1 MLSIKR
7 ISKAYA
13 GRTLF
18 ANASLQINRRD
29 RIGVVGRNGA
39 GKSTLFSI
47 ILKDTLPDSGEIA
60 LERGAK
66 VGFLPQ
72 ENAPTGDETVI
83 ELACSFSPAFIQA
96 ARRLGTFG
104 QAHGGD
110 PTDTDSEVFES
121 AGGGGLIAKARQ
133 ILGGLGFRDAD
144 FDRLARE
151 LSGGWIMRA
160 HLARLLVHE
169 PDLLLLDEPT
179 NHLDLHSLIWLQN
192 YLQNYS
198 GAILL
203 ISHDREF
210 LNQLVR
216 HIVELEGGRVT
227 RYTGNYEKFVVQRE
241 AGEAQRLAAYENQQ
255 KEIDRLMRFVD
266 RFRSKNTKAT
276 QAQSKLKQIERMEKI
291 EAPFV
296 SRKKMNFTFPQPGR
310 SGQRVIALRGLAKSY
325 GELRVYT
332 SLDLEVERQQRI
344 VLVGP
349 NGAGKSTLLK
359 MLAGVIGHDAG
370 ERELGHNVQPG
381 YFAQHRAETLQLNH
395 TVLEEML
402 DTPVNVTE
410 ESARTLLGGFLFS
423 DDDVFKKVGVL
434 SGGEKSRLALAK
446 LLLNPPNFLLLDE
459 PTTHLDMGSIDTVIE
474 ALSQFKGTIVFISH
488 DVHFIRKIAS
498 HVIHVEQGKLQHYP
512 GPYDYYLDKTGQQSS
527 HATQTSLANG
537 APARGGTAA
546 SREDAKSRKRR
557 EAEQRQALSK
567 KRKVKQDLIDKLE
580 AKIAAMEKRQGEIA
594 SQLELPETYTAG
606 GQAQQLNRELMEINN
621 DHERYSDEW
630 GVAVDELNAI
640 G

>member
-1 MLSIKR
+1 MLSIKS

-29 RIGVVGRNGA
+29 CIGVVGRNGA
-39 GKSTLFSI
+39 GKSTLLSI
-47 ILKDTLPDSGEIA
+47 ILDDTSPDSGEIA
-60 LERGAK
+60 LERGTK

-72 ENAPTGDETVI
+72 ENAPTRDVTVI
-83 ELACSFSPAFIQA
+83 ELACSFSPAFIEA
-96 ARRLGTFG
+96 ARRLGAIG
-104 QAHGGD
+104 QAHAGE
-110 PTDTDSEVFES
+110 PTDADYEVFES
-121 AGGGGLIAKARQ
+121 TGGGALIAKARQ
-133 ILGGLGFRDAD
+133 ILGGLGFKDTD
-144 FDRLARE
+144 FDRFAKE

-160 HLARLLVHE
+160 HLARLLVQE
-169 PDLLLLDEPT
+169 PDLLMLDEPT

-198 GAILL
+198 GAIML

-210 LNQLVR
+210 LNELVQY
-216 HIVELEGGRVT
+216 IVELESGRIT
-227 RYTGNYEKFVVQRE
+227 RYTGNYEKYLVQRE
-241 AGEAQRLAAYENQQ
+241 AAETQRLAAYENQK

-266 RFRSKNTKAT
+266 RFRAKNTKAT

-291 EAPFV
+291 EAPFI
-296 SRKKMNFTFPQPGR
+296 SQRKMNFSFPQPGR
-310 SGQRVIALRGLAKSY
+310 SGQRVITLQGLAKSY
-325 GELRVYT
+325 GELQVYE
-332 SLDLEVERQQRI
+332 SLDLEIMRQQRI

-349 NGAGKSTLLK
+349 NGACKSTLLK
-359 MLAGVIGHDAG
+359 MLAGVISHDTG
-370 ERELGHNVQPG
+370 ERELGHNVEPG
-381 YFAQHRAETLQLNH
+381 YFAQHRSETLQLNR

-402 DTPVNVTE
+402 DTSANVTE

-474 ALSQFKGTIVFISH
+474 ALSQFKGTLVFISH

-498 HVIHVEQGKLQHYP
+498 HVIHVEQGKLRHYP
-512 GPYDYYLDKTGQQSS
+512 GPYDYYLDKTGQLSS
-527 HATQTSLANG
+527 RATQTSLSNG
-537 APARGGTAA
+537 SPARGGTTT
-546 SREDAKSRKRR
+546 RPEDAKSRKRR
-557 EAEQRQALSK
+557 EAELRQALSK
-567 KRKVKQDLIDKLE
+567 KRKVKQDVIDKLE
-580 AKIAAMEKRQGEIA
+580 AKISAIEKRQVEIT
-594 SQLELPETYTAG
+594 SQLELPETYTDG
-606 GQAQQLNRELMEINN
+606 GQAQQLNRELMEIN
-621 DHERYSDEW
+621 DKHDCYSDEW
-630 GVAVDELNAI
+630 GKAVDDLNAI

>member
-1 MLSIKR
+1 MLSIKS

-29 RIGVVGRNGA
+29 CIGVVGRNGA
-39 GKSTLFSI
+39 GKSTLLSI
-47 ILKDTLPDSGEIA
+47 ILDDTSPDSGEIA

-83 ELACSFSPAFIQA
+83 ELACSFSPAFIEA
-96 ARRLGTFG
+96 ARRLGALG
-104 QAHGGD
+104 QAHGGE
-110 PTDTDSEVFES
+110 PTDADYEVFES
-121 AGGGGLIAKARQ
+121 TGGGALIAKARQ
-133 ILGGLGFRDAD
+133 ILGGLGFKDTD
-144 FDRLARE
+144 FDRLAKE

-160 HLARLLVHE
+160 HLARLLVQE
-169 PDLLLLDEPT
+169 PDLLMLDEPT

-216 HIVELEGGRVT
+216 YIVEIESGRIT
-227 RYTGNYEKFVVQRE
+227 RYTGNYEKYLVQRE
-241 AGEAQRLAAYENQQ
+241 AAETQRLAAYEKQK

-266 RFRSKNTKAT
+266 RFRAKNTKAT

-291 EAPFV
+291 EAPFI
-296 SRKKMNFTFPQPGR
+296 SRKKINFSFPQPGR
-310 SGQRVIALRGLAKSY
+310 SGQRVITLQSLAKSY
-325 GELRVYT
+325 GELQVYE
-332 SLDLEVERQQRI
+332 SLDLEIMRQQRI

-359 MLAGVIGHDAG
+359 MLAGVISHDTG
-370 ERELGHNVQPG
+370 ERELGHNVEPG
-381 YFAQHRAETLQLNH
+381 YFAQHRSETLQLNR

-402 DTPVNVTE
+402 DTRANVTE

-423 DDDVFKKVGVL
+423 DDDVFKTVGVL

-474 ALSQFKGTIVFISH
+474 ALSQFKWTLVFISH

-498 HVIHVEQGKLQHYP
+498 HVIHVEQGKLRHYP
-512 GPYDYYLDKTGQQSS
+512 GPYDYYLDKTGQLSS
-527 HATQTSLANG
+527 RATQTSLSNG
-537 APARGGTAA
+537 SPARGGTTT
-546 SREDAKSRKRR
+546 RPEDAKSRKRR

-567 KRKVKQDLIDKLE
+567 KRKVKQDVIDKLE
-580 AKIAAMEKRQGEIA
+580 AKISAIEKRQVEIT
-594 SQLELPETYTAG
+594 SQLELPETYTDG
-606 GQAQQLNRELMEINN
+606 GQAQQLNRELMEIN
-621 DHERYSDEW
+621 DKHDCYSDEW
-630 GVAVDELNAI
+630 GKAVDDLNAI

>member
-1 MLSIKR
+1 MLSIKS
-7 ISKAYA
+7 ISKAFA

-18 ANASLQINRRD
+18 SDACLQINRRD
-29 RIGVVGRNGA
+29 RIGIVGRNGA

-47 ILKDTLPDSGEIA
+47 ILSETTPDSGVVA

-72 ENAPTGDETVI
+72 ESAPAGEESVI
-83 ELACSFSPAFIQA
+83 ELVCAVSEKFAKA
-96 ARRLGTFG
+96 AINLGALG
-104 QAHGGD
+104 QSNGGEPSD
-110 PTDTDSEVFES
+110 EDYEVFES
-121 AGGGGLIAKARQ
+121 AGGARLIAKARQ
-133 ILGGLGFRDAD
+133 ILSGLSFKDSD
-144 FDRLARE
+144 FDRPARE

-160 HLARLLVHE
+160 HLARLLVME
-169 PDLLLLDEPT
+169 PDLLMLDEPT
-179 NHLDLHSLIWLQN
+179 NHLDLNSLIWLQG

-210 LNQLVR
+210 LNQIVQY
-216 HIVELEGGRVT
+216 IVELEGGRVT
-227 RYTGNYEKFVVQRE
+227 RYTGNHEKYLVQRE
-241 AGEAQRLAAYENQQ
+241 ANEAQRLAAYENQQ
-255 KEIDRLMRFVD
+255 KEIERLMGFVE
-266 RFRSKNTKAT
+266 RFRAKNTKAT

-296 SRKKMNFTFPQPGR
+296 SRKKMSFSFPQPVR
-310 SGQRVIALRGLAKSY
+310 SGQRVIALRSLAKSY
-325 GELRVYT
+325 GELQVYT
-332 SLDLEVERQQRI
+332 SLNLEVERQQRI

-359 MLAGVIGHDAG
+359 ILAGVLGHDAG
-370 ERELGHNVQPG
+370 ERDLGHNVQPG
-381 YFAQHRAETLQLNH
+381 YFAQHRAETLDLKR

-402 DTPVNVTE
+402 DTRARVTE

-423 DDDVFKKVGVL
+423 EDDVFKKVGVL

-474 ALSQFKGTIVFISH
+474 AMSQFKGTLVFISH

-498 HVIHVEQGKLQHYP
+498 RVIHVEQGQLRHYP

-527 HATQTSLANG
+527 RATQTSLTNG
-537 APARGGTAA
+537 VPVKGG
-546 SREDAKSRKRR
+546 SSPGREDAKARKRR
-557 EAEQRQALSK
+557 EAKQRQVLSK
-567 KRKVKQDLIDKLE
+567 KRRAKQDAIDMLE
-580 AKIAAMEKRQGEIA
+580 TKIATLEERQGEIT
-594 SQLELPETYTAG
+594 SLLEQPETYANG
-606 GQAQQLNRELMEINN
+606 GQAQQLNRELMQIND
-621 DHERYSDEW
+621 DHERFSDEW
-630 GVAVDELNAI
+630 SVAVDEFNAI
-640 G
+640 V

>member
-1 MLSIKR
+1 M
-7 ISKAYA
+7 
-13 GRTLF
+13 
-18 ANASLQINRRD
+18 
-29 RIGVVGRNGA
+29 VGRNGV
-39 GKSTLFSI
+39 GKSTLLSI
-47 ILKDTLPDSGEIA
+47 ILEDTSLDSGEIT

-72 ENAPTGDETVI
+72 ENAPIGDETVI
-83 ELACSFSPAFIQA
+83 ELVCSFSPAFIEA
-96 ARRLGTFG
+96 ARRLGALG

-110 PTDTDSEVFES
+110 PTDADYEAFES
-121 AGGGGLIAKARQ
+121 TGGGGLIAKARQ
-133 ILGGLGFRDAD
+133 ILSGLAFKDSD
-144 FDRLARE
+144 FDRSAKE
-151 LSGGWIMRA
+151 LSGGWVMRA
-160 HLARLLVHE
+160 HLARLLVQE
-169 PDLLLLDEPT
+169 PDLLMLDEPT
-179 NHLDLHSLIWLQN
+179 NHLDLHSLIWLQG
-192 YLQNYS
+192 YLQNYP

-210 LNQLVR
+210 LNQIVH

-227 RYTGNYEKFVVQRE
+227 RYTGNHEKYLVQRE
-241 AGEAQRLAAYENQQ
+241 AAEAQRLAAYENQQ

-296 SRKKMNFTFPQPGR
+296 SRKKMNFSFPQPVR
-310 SGQRVIALRGLAKSY
+310 SGQRVIALRGLDKSY
-325 GELRVYT
+325 GDLQVYK

-359 MLAGVIGHDAG
+359 ILAGVLGHDAG
-370 ERELGHNVQPG
+370 ERDLGHNVQPG
-381 YFAQHRAETLQLNH
+381 YFAQHRAETLDLNR

-402 DTPVNVTE
+402 DTPASVTE

-423 DDDVFKKVGVL
+423 NDDVFKKVGVL

-474 ALSQFKGTIVFISH
+474 ALSQFKGTLVFISH

-498 HVIHVEQGKLQHYP
+498 HVIHVEQGQLRHYP

-527 HATQTSLANG
+527 RATQTSLANG
-537 APARGGTAA
+537 APVKGSSPTG
-546 SREDAKSRKRR
+546 REDAKARKRR
-557 EAEQRQALSK
+557 EAEQRQVLSK
-567 KRKVKQDLIDKLE
+567 KRKAKQDIIDKLE
-580 AKIAAMEKRQGEIA
+580 AKIAALAERQGEIA
-594 SQLELPETYTAG
+594 SLLELPETYAAG
-606 GQAQQLNRELMEINN
+606 GQAQQLNRELMQVND
-621 DHERYSDEW
+621 DHERFSDEW
-630 GVAVDELNAI
+630 SVAVDEFNAI
-640 G
+640 V

>member
-1 MLSIKR
+1 MLSIKS

-18 ANASLQINRRD
+18 TNTSLQINRRD
-29 RIGVVGRNGA
+29 RIGVVGRNGS
-39 GKSTLFSI
+39 GKSTLLSI
-47 ILKDTLPDSGEIA
+47 ILNEISPDNGEVA

-72 ENAPTGDETVI
+72 ESAPTGDETVL
-83 ELACSFSPAFIQA
+83 ELACSFSPEFIEA
-96 ARRLGTFG
+96 ARRLGALG
-104 QAHGGD
+104 QAHDAD
-110 PTDTDSEVFES
+110 PTDTDYETFES

-133 ILGGLGFRDAD
+133 ILGGLAFKDAD

-160 HLARLLVHE
+160 HLARLLVQE
-169 PDLLLLDEPT
+169 PDLLMLDEPT
-179 NHLDLHSLIWLQN
+179 NHLDLHSLIWLQG

-210 LNQLVR
+210 LNQIVQ

-227 RYTGNYEKFVVQRE
+227 RYTGNHEKYLVQRE
-241 AGEAQRLAAYENQQ
+241 ANEAQRLAAYENQQ
-255 KEIDRLMRFVD
+255 KEIARLMGFVE
-266 RFRSKNTKAT
+266 RFRAKNTKAT

-291 EAPFV
+291 EAPFT
-296 SRKKMNFTFPQPGR
+296 SRKKMNFSFPQPVR
-310 SGQRVIALRGLAKSY
+310 SGQRVITLQSLAKSY
-325 GELRVYT
+325 GELQVYT
-332 SLDLEVERQQRI
+332 SLNLEVERQQRI

-359 MLAGVIGHDAG
+359 ILAGVLGHDAG
-370 ERELGHNVQPG
+370 ERDLGHNVQPG
-381 YFAQHRAETLQLNH
+381 YFAQHRAETLDLKR

-402 DTPVNVTE
+402 DTKARVTE

-423 DDDVFKKVGVL
+423 EDDVFKKVGVL

-474 ALSQFKGTIVFISH
+474 AMSQFKGTLVFISH

-498 HVIHVEQGKLQHYP
+498 RVIHVEQGQLRHYP

-527 HATQTSLANG
+527 RATQTSLTNG
-537 APARGGTAA
+537 VPVKGG
-546 SREDAKSRKRR
+546 SSPGREDAKARKRR
-557 EAEQRQALSK
+557 EAKQRQVLSK
-567 KRKVKQDLIDKLE
+567 KRRAKQDAIDMLE
-580 AKIAAMEKRQGEIA
+580 TKIATLEERQGEIT
-594 SQLELPETYTAG
+594 SLLEQPETYANG
-606 GQAQQLNRELMEINN
+606 GQAQQLNRELMQIND
-621 DHERYSDEW
+621 DHERFSDEW
-630 GVAVDELNAI
+630 SVTVDEFNAI
-640 G
+640 V

>member
-1 MLSIKR
+1 MLSIKS

-18 ANASLQINRRD
+18 TNTSLQINRRD
-29 RIGVVGRNGA
+29 RIGVVGRNGS
-39 GKSTLFSI
+39 GKSTLLSI
-47 ILKDTLPDSGEIA
+47 ILNEISPDNGEVA

-72 ENAPTGDETVI
+72 ESAPTGDETVL
-83 ELACSFSPAFIQA
+83 ELACSFSPEFIEA
-96 ARRLGTFG
+96 ARRLGALG
-104 QAHGGD
+104 QAHDAD
-110 PTDTDSEVFES
+110 PTDTDYETFES

-133 ILGGLGFRDAD
+133 ILGGLAFKDAD

-160 HLARLLVHE
+160 HLARLLVQE
-169 PDLLLLDEPT
+169 PDLLMLDEPT
-179 NHLDLHSLIWLQN
+179 NHLDLHSLIWLQG

-210 LNQLVR
+210 LNQIVQ

-227 RYTGNYEKFVVQRE
+227 RYTGNHEKYLVQRE
-241 AGEAQRLAAYENQQ
+241 ANEAQRLAAYENQQ
-255 KEIDRLMRFVD
+255 KEIARLMGFVE
-266 RFRSKNTKAT
+266 RFRAKNTKAT

-291 EAPFV
+291 EAPFT
-296 SRKKMNFTFPQPGR
+296 SRKKMNFSFPQPVR
-310 SGQRVIALRGLAKSY
+310 SGQRVITLQSLAKSY
-325 GELRVYT
+325 GELQVYT
-332 SLDLEVERQQRI
+332 SLNLEVERQQRI

-359 MLAGVIGHDAG
+359 ILAGVLGHDAG
-370 ERELGHNVQPG
+370 ERDLGHNVQPG
-381 YFAQHRAETLQLNH
+381 YFAQHRAETLDLKR

-402 DTPVNVTE
+402 DTRTRVTE

-423 DDDVFKKVGVL
+423 EDDVFKKVGVL

-474 ALSQFKGTIVFISH
+474 AMSQFKGTLVFISH

-498 HVIHVEQGKLQHYP
+498 RVIHVEQGQLRHYP

-527 HATQTSLANG
+527 RATQTSLTNG
-537 APARGGTAA
+537 VPVKGG
-546 SREDAKSRKRR
+546 SSPGREDAKARKRR
-557 EAEQRQALSK
+557 EAKQRQVLSK
-567 KRKVKQDLIDKLE
+567 KRRAKQDAIDMLE
-580 AKIAAMEKRQGEIA
+580 TKIATLEERQGEIT
-594 SQLELPETYTAG
+594 SLLEQPETYANG
-606 GQAQQLNRELMEINN
+606 GQAQQLNRELMQIND
-621 DHERYSDEW
+621 DHERFSDEW
-630 GVAVDELNAI
+630 SVAVDEFNAI
-640 G
+640 V

>member
-1 MLSIKR
+1 MLSIKS
-7 ISKAYA
+7 ISKAFA

-18 ANASLQINRRD
+18 SDACLQINRRD
-29 RIGVVGRNGA
+29 RIGIVGRNGA

-47 ILKDTLPDSGEIA
+47 ILSETTPDSGVVA

-72 ENAPTGDETVI
+72 ESAPAGEESVI
-83 ELACSFSPAFIQA
+83 ELVCAVSEKFAKA
-96 ARRLGTFG
+96 AINLGALG
-104 QAHGGD
+104 QSNGGEPSD
-110 PTDTDSEVFES
+110 EDYEVFES
-121 AGGGGLIAKARQ
+121 AGGARLIAKARQ
-133 ILGGLGFRDAD
+133 ILSGLSFKDSD
-144 FDRLARE
+144 FDRPARE

-160 HLARLLVHE
+160 HLARLLVME
-169 PDLLLLDEPT
+169 PDLLMLDEPT
-179 NHLDLHSLIWLQN
+179 NHLDLNSLIWLQG

-210 LNQLVR
+210 LNQIVQY
-216 HIVELEGGRVT
+216 IVELEGGRVT
-227 RYTGNYEKFVVQRE
+227 RYTGNHEKYLVQRE
-241 AGEAQRLAAYENQQ
+241 ANEAQRLAAYENQQ
-255 KEIDRLMRFVD
+255 KEIERLMGFVE
-266 RFRSKNTKAT
+266 RFRAKNTKAT

-296 SRKKMNFTFPQPGR
+296 SRKKMSFSFPQPVR

-325 GELRVYT
+325 GELQVYT
-332 SLDLEVERQQRI
+332 SLNLEVERQQRI

-359 MLAGVIGHDAG
+359 ILAGVLGHDAG
-370 ERELGHNVQPG
+370 ERDLGHNVQPG
-381 YFAQHRAETLQLNH
+381 YFAQHRAETLDLKR

-402 DTPVNVTE
+402 DTRARVTE

-423 DDDVFKKVGVL
+423 EDDVFKKVGVL

-474 ALSQFKGTIVFISH
+474 AMSQFKGTLVFISH

-498 HVIHVEQGKLQHYP
+498 CVIHVEKGQLRHYP

-527 HATQTSLANG
+527 RATQTSLTNG
-537 APARGGTAA
+537 VPVKGG
-546 SREDAKSRKRR
+546 SSPGREDAKARKRR
-557 EAEQRQALSK
+557 EAKQRQVLSK
-567 KRKVKQDLIDKLE
+567 KRRAKQGAIDKLE
-580 AKIAAMEKRQGEIA
+580 TKIATLEERQGEIT
-594 SQLELPETYTAG
+594 SLLEQPETYANG
-606 GQAQQLNRELMEINN
+606 GQAQQLNRELMQIND
-621 DHERYSDEW
+621 DHERFSDEW
-630 GVAVDELNAI
+630 SVAVDEFNAI
-640 G
+640 V

>member
-1 MLSIKR
+1 MLSIKS

-29 RIGVVGRNGA
+29 CIGVVGRNGA
-39 GKSTLFSI
+39 GKSTLLSI
-47 ILKDTLPDSGEIA
+47 ILDDTSPDSGEIA

-72 ENAPTGDETVI
+72 ENAPTGDETVV
-83 ELACSFSPAFIQA
+83 ELACSFSPAFIEA
-96 ARRLGTFG
+96 ARRLGALG

-110 PTDTDSEVFES
+110 PTDADYEVFES
-121 AGGGGLIAKARQ
+121 TGGGGLIAKARQ
-133 ILGGLGFRDAD
+133 ILGGLGFKDTD
-144 FDRLARE
+144 FDRLAKE

-160 HLARLLVHE
+160 HLARLLVQE
-169 PDLLLLDEPT
+169 PDLLMLDEPT

-216 HIVELEGGRVT
+216 HIVELEGGRIT
-227 RYTGNYEKFVVQRE
+227 RYTGNYEKYLVQRE
-241 AGEAQRLAAYENQQ
+241 AGETQRLAAYENQK
-255 KEIDRLMRFVD
+255 KEIERLMRFVD

-296 SRKKMNFTFPQPGR
+296 SRRKMKFSFPQPGR
-310 SGQRVIALRGLAKSY
+310 SGQRVITLQGLAKSY
-325 GELRVYT
+325 GKLRVYE
-332 SLDLEVERQQRI
+332 SLDLEVKRQQRI

-359 MLAGVIGHDAG
+359 MLAGVIAHDAG
-370 ERELGHNVQPG
+370 ERELGHNVEPG
-381 YFAQHRAETLQLNH
+381 YFAQHRSETLQLKR

-402 DTPVNVTE
+402 DTRANVTE

-474 ALSQFKGTIVFISH
+474 ALSQFKGTLVFISH

-498 HVIHVEQGKLQHYP
+498 HVIHVEQGKLRHYP
-512 GPYDYYLDKTGQQSS
+512 GPYDYYLDKTGQLSS
-527 HATQTSLANG
+527 RATQTSLSNG
-537 APARGGTAA
+537 SPAWGGTTT
-546 SREDAKSRKRR
+546 SLEDAKSRKRR
-557 EAEQRQALSK
+557 EAELRQSLSK
-567 KRKVKQDLIDKLE
+567 KRKVKQDVIDKLE
-580 AKIAAMEKRQGEIA
+580 AKISAIEKRQGESA
-594 SQLELPETYTAG
+594 SQLELPETYADG
-606 GQAQQLNRELMEINN
+606 GQAQQLNRELMEINDN
-621 DHERYSDEW
+621 HERYSDEW
-630 GVAVDELNAI
+630 SKAVDDLNAI

>member
-1 MLSIKR
+1 MLSIKS
-7 ISKAYA
+7 ISKAFA

-18 ANASLQINRRD
+18 SDACLQINRRD
-29 RIGVVGRNGA
+29 RIGIVGRNGA

-47 ILKDTLPDSGEIA
+47 ILSETTPDSGVVA

-72 ENAPTGDETVI
+72 ESAPAGEESVI
-83 ELACSFSPAFIQA
+83 ELVCAVSEKFAKA
-96 ARRLGTFG
+96 AINLGALG
-104 QAHGGD
+104 QSNGGEPSD
-110 PTDTDSEVFES
+110 EDYEVFES
-121 AGGGGLIAKARQ
+121 AGGARLIAKARQ
-133 ILGGLGFRDAD
+133 ILSGLSFKDSD
-144 FDRLARE
+144 FDRPARE

-160 HLARLLVHE
+160 HLARLLVME
-169 PDLLLLDEPT
+169 PDLLMLDEPT
-179 NHLDLHSLIWLQN
+179 NHLDLNSLIWLQG

-210 LNQLVR
+210 LNQIVQY
-216 HIVELEGGRVT
+216 IVELEGGRVT
-227 RYTGNYEKFVVQRE
+227 RYTGNHEKYLVQRE
-241 AGEAQRLAAYENQQ
+241 ANEAQRLAAYENQQ
-255 KEIDRLMRFVD
+255 KEIERLMGFVE
-266 RFRSKNTKAT
+266 RFRAKNTKAT

-296 SRKKMNFTFPQPGR
+296 SRKKMSFSFPQPVR

-325 GELRVYT
+325 GELQVYT
-332 SLDLEVERQQRI
+332 SLNLEVERQQRI

-359 MLAGVIGHDAG
+359 ILAGVLGHDAG
-370 ERELGHNVQPG
+370 ERDLGHNVQPG
-381 YFAQHRAETLQLNH
+381 YFAQHRAETLDLKR

-402 DTPVNVTE
+402 DTRARVTE

-423 DDDVFKKVGVL
+423 EDDVFKKVGVL

-474 ALSQFKGTIVFISH
+474 AMSQFKGTLVFISH

-498 HVIHVEQGKLQHYP
+498 CVIHVEKGQLRHYP

-527 HATQTSLANG
+527 RATQTSLTNG
-537 APARGGTAA
+537 VPVKGG
-546 SREDAKSRKRR
+546 SSPGREDAKARKRR
-557 EAEQRQALSK
+557 EAKQRQVLSK
-567 KRKVKQDLIDKLE
+567 KRRAKQDAIDMLE
-580 AKIAAMEKRQGEIA
+580 TKIATLEERQGEIT
-594 SQLELPETYTAG
+594 SLLEQPETYANG
-606 GQAQQLNRELMEINN
+606 GQAQQLNRELMQIND
-621 DHERYSDEW
+621 DHERFSDEW
-630 GVAVDELNAI
+630 SVAVDEFNAI
-640 G
+640 V

>member
-1 MLSIKR
+1 MLSIKS

-29 RIGVVGRNGA
+29 CIGVVGRNGV
-39 GKSTLFSI
+39 GKSTLLSI
-47 ILKDTLPDSGEIA
+47 ILEDTSLDSGEIT

-72 ENAPTGDETVI
+72 ENAPIGDETVI
-83 ELACSFSPAFIQA
+83 ELVCSFSPAFIEA
-96 ARRLGTFG
+96 ARRLGALG

-110 PTDTDSEVFES
+110 PTDADYEAFES
-121 AGGGGLIAKARQ
+121 TGGGGLIAKARQ
-133 ILGGLGFRDAD
+133 ILSGLAFKDSD
-144 FDRLARE
+144 FDRSSKE
-151 LSGGWIMRA
+151 LSGGWVMRA
-160 HLARLLVHE
+160 HLARLLVQE
-169 PDLLLLDEPT
+169 PDLLMLDEPT
-179 NHLDLHSLIWLQN
+179 NHLDLHSLIWLQG
-192 YLQNYS
+192 YLQNYP

-210 LNQLVR
+210 LNQIVH

-227 RYTGNYEKFVVQRE
+227 RYTGNHEKYLVQRE
-241 AGEAQRLAAYENQQ
+241 AAEAQRLAAYENQQ

-296 SRKKMNFTFPQPGR
+296 SRKKMNFNFPQPVR
-310 SGQRVIALRGLAKSY
+310 SGQRVIALRGLGKSY
-325 GELRVYT
+325 GDLQVYK

-359 MLAGVIGHDAG
+359 ILAGVLGHDAG
-370 ERELGHNVQPG
+370 ERDLGHNVQPG
-381 YFAQHRAETLQLNH
+381 YFAQHRAETLDLNR

-402 DTPVNVTE
+402 DTPANMTE

-474 ALSQFKGTIVFISH
+474 ALSQFKGTLVFISH

-498 HVIHVEQGKLQHYP
+498 HVIHVEQGQLRHYP

-537 APARGGTAA
+537 VPLKGGSPAG
-546 SREDAKSRKRR
+546 REDAKARKRR

-567 KRKVKQDLIDKLE
+567 KRKAKQDTIDKLE
-580 AKIAAMEKRQGEIA
+580 AKIAALEERQGEIT
-594 SQLELPETYTAG
+594 SLLELPETYAAG
-606 GQAQQLNRELMEINN
+606 GQAQQLNRELMQIND
-621 DHERYSDEW
+621 DHERFSDEW
-630 GVAVDELNAI
+630 SAAVDEFNAI
-640 G
+640 V

>member
-1 MLSIKR
+1 MLSIKS

-47 ILKDTLPDSGEIA
+47 ILKDTSPDSGEIA

-96 ARRLGTFG
+96 ARRLGAFG

-110 PTDTDSEVFES
+110 PTDTDYEVFES

-310 SGQRVIALRGLAKSY
+310 SGQRVIALRGLGKSY

-402 DTPVNVTE
+402 DTPANVTE

>member
-1 MLSIKR
+1 MLSIKS

-18 ANASLQINRRD
+18 TNTSLQINRRD
-29 RIGVVGRNGA
+29 RIGVVGRNGS
-39 GKSTLFSI
+39 GKSTLLSI
-47 ILKDTLPDSGEIA
+47 ILNEISPDNGEVA

-72 ENAPTGDETVI
+72 ESAPTGDETVL
-83 ELACSFSPAFIQA
+83 ELACSFSPEFIEA
-96 ARRLGTFG
+96 ARRLGALG
-104 QAHGGD
+104 QAHDAD
-110 PTDTDSEVFES
+110 PTDTDYETFES

-133 ILGGLGFRDAD
+133 ILGGLAFKDAD

-160 HLARLLVHE
+160 HLARLLVQE
-169 PDLLLLDEPT
+169 PDLLMLDGPT
-179 NHLDLHSLIWLQN
+179 NHLDLHSLIWLQG

-210 LNQLVR
+210 LNQIVQ

-227 RYTGNYEKFVVQRE
+227 RYTGNHEKYLVQRE
-241 AGEAQRLAAYENQQ
+241 ANEAQRLAAYENQQ
-255 KEIDRLMRFVD
+255 KEIARLMGFVE
-266 RFRSKNTKAT
+266 RFRAKNTKAT

-291 EAPFV
+291 EAPFT
-296 SRKKMNFTFPQPGR
+296 SRKKMNFSFPQPVR
-310 SGQRVIALRGLAKSY
+310 SGQRVITLQSLAKSY
-325 GELRVYT
+325 GELQVYT
-332 SLDLEVERQQRI
+332 SLNLEVERQQRI

-359 MLAGVIGHDAG
+359 ILAGVLGHDAG
-370 ERELGHNVQPG
+370 ERDLGHNVQPG
-381 YFAQHRAETLQLNH
+381 YFAQHRAETLDLKR

-402 DTPVNVTE
+402 DTRARVTE

-423 DDDVFKKVGVL
+423 EDDVFKKVGVL

-474 ALSQFKGTIVFISH
+474 AMSQFKGTLVFISH

-498 HVIHVEQGKLQHYP
+498 CVIHVEKGQLRHYP

-527 HATQTSLANG
+527 RATQTSLTNG
-537 APARGGTAA
+537 VPVKGG
-546 SREDAKSRKRR
+546 SSPGREDAKARKRR
-557 EAEQRQALSK
+557 EAKQRQVLSK
-567 KRKVKQDLIDKLE
+567 KRRAKQDAIDMLE
-580 AKIAAMEKRQGEIA
+580 TKIATLEERQGEIT
-594 SQLELPETYTAG
+594 SLLEQPETYANG
-606 GQAQQLNRELMEINN
+606 GQAQQLNRELMQIND
-621 DHERYSDEW
+621 DHERFSDEW
-630 GVAVDELNAI
+630 SVAVDEFNAI
-640 G
+640 V

>member
-1 MLSIKR
+1 MLSIKS
-7 ISKAYA
+7 ISKAFA

-18 ANASLQINRRD
+18 SDACLQINRRD
-29 RIGVVGRNGA
+29 RIGIVGRNGA

-47 ILKDTLPDSGEIA
+47 ILSETTPDSGVVA

-72 ENAPTGDETVI
+72 ESAPAGEESVI
-83 ELACSFSPAFIQA
+83 ELVCAVSEKFAKA
-96 ARRLGTFG
+96 AINLGALG
-104 QAHGGD
+104 QSNGGEPSD
-110 PTDTDSEVFES
+110 EDYEVFES
-121 AGGGGLIAKARQ
+121 AGGARLIAKARQ
-133 ILGGLGFRDAD
+133 ILSGLSFKDSD
-144 FDRLARE
+144 FDRPARE

-160 HLARLLVHE
+160 HLARLLVME
-169 PDLLLLDEPT
+169 PDLLMLDEPT
-179 NHLDLHSLIWLQN
+179 NHLDLNSLIWLQG

-210 LNQLVR
+210 LNQIVQY
-216 HIVELEGGRVT
+216 IVELEGGRVT
-227 RYTGNYEKFVVQRE
+227 RYTGNHEKYLVQRE
-241 AGEAQRLAAYENQQ
+241 ANEAQRLAAYENQQ
-255 KEIDRLMRFVD
+255 KEIERLMGFVE
-266 RFRSKNTKAT
+266 RFRAKNTKAT

-296 SRKKMNFTFPQPGR
+296 SRKKMSFSFPQPVR

-325 GELRVYT
+325 GELQVYT
-332 SLDLEVERQQRI
+332 SLNLEVERQQRI

-359 MLAGVIGHDAG
+359 ILAGVLGHDAG
-370 ERELGHNVQPG
+370 ERDLGHNVQPG
-381 YFAQHRAETLQLNH
+381 YFAQHRAETLDLKR

-402 DTPVNVTE
+402 DTRARVTE

-423 DDDVFKKVGVL
+423 EDDVFKKVGVL

-474 ALSQFKGTIVFISH
+474 AMSQFKGTLVFISH

-498 HVIHVEQGKLQHYP
+498 CVIHVEKGQLRHYP

-527 HATQTSLANG
+527 RATQTSLTNG
-537 APARGGTAA
+537 VPVKGG
-546 SREDAKSRKRR
+546 SLPGREDAKARKRR
-557 EAEQRQALSK
+557 EAKQRQVLSK
-567 KRKVKQDLIDKLE
+567 KRRAKQGAIDKLE
-580 AKIAAMEKRQGEIA
+580 TKIATLEERQGEIT
-594 SQLELPETYTAG
+594 SLLEQPETYANG
-606 GQAQQLNRELMEINN
+606 GQAQQLNRELMQIND
-621 DHERYSDEW
+621 DHERFSDEW
-630 GVAVDELNAI
+630 SVTVDEFNAI
-640 G
+640 V

>member
-1 MLSIKR
+1 MLSIKS

-29 RIGVVGRNGA
+29 CIGVVGRNGV
-39 GKSTLFSI
+39 GKSTLLSI
-47 ILKDTLPDSGEIA
+47 ILEDTSLDSGEIT

-72 ENAPTGDETVI
+72 ENAPIGDETVI
-83 ELACSFSPAFIQA
+83 ELVCSFSPAFIEA
-96 ARRLGTFG
+96 ARRLGALG

-110 PTDTDSEVFES
+110 PTDADYEAFES
-121 AGGGGLIAKARQ
+121 TGGGGLIAKARQ
-133 ILGGLGFRDAD
+133 ILSGLSFKDSD
-144 FDRLARE
+144 FDRSSKE
-151 LSGGWIMRA
+151 LSGGWVMRA
-160 HLARLLVHE
+160 HLARLLVQE
-169 PDLLLLDEPT
+169 PDLLMLDEPT
-179 NHLDLHSLIWLQN
+179 NHLDLHSLIWLQG
-192 YLQNYS
+192 YLQNYP

-210 LNQLVR
+210 LNQIVH

-227 RYTGNYEKFVVQRE
+227 RYTGNHEKYLVQRE
-241 AGEAQRLAAYENQQ
+241 AAEAQRLAAYENQQ

-296 SRKKMNFTFPQPGR
+296 SRKKMNFNFPQPVR
-310 SGQRVIALRGLAKSY
+310 SGQRVIALRGLGKSY
-325 GELRVYT
+325 GDLQVYK

-359 MLAGVIGHDAG
+359 ILAGVLGHDAG
-370 ERELGHNVQPG
+370 ERDLGHNVQPG
-381 YFAQHRAETLQLNH
+381 YFAQHRAETLDLNR

-402 DTPVNVTE
+402 DTPANMTE

-474 ALSQFKGTIVFISH
+474 ALSQFKGTLVFISH

-498 HVIHVEQGKLQHYP
+498 HVIHVEQGQLRHYP

-537 APARGGTAA
+537 VPLKGGSPAG
-546 SREDAKSRKRR
+546 REDAKARKRR

-567 KRKVKQDLIDKLE
+567 KRKAKQDTIDKLE
-580 AKIAAMEKRQGEIA
+580 AKIAALEERQGEIT
-594 SQLELPETYTAG
+594 SLLELPETYAAG
-606 GQAQQLNRELMEINN
+606 GQAQQLNRELMQIND
-621 DHERYSDEW
+621 DHERFSDEW
-630 GVAVDELNAI
+630 SAAVDEFNAI
-640 G
+640 V

>member
-1 MLSIKR
+1 MLSIKS
-7 ISKAYA
+7 ISKAFA

-18 ANASLQINRRD
+18 SDACLQINRRD
-29 RIGVVGRNGA
+29 RIGIVGRNGA

-47 ILKDTLPDSGEIA
+47 ILSETTPDSGVVA

-72 ENAPTGDETVI
+72 ESAPAGEESVI
-83 ELACSFSPAFIQA
+83 ELVCAVSEKFAKA
-96 ARRLGTFG
+96 AINLGALG
-104 QAHGGD
+104 QSNGGEPSD
-110 PTDTDSEVFES
+110 EDYEVFES
-121 AGGGGLIAKARQ
+121 AGGARLIAKARQ
-133 ILGGLGFRDAD
+133 ILSGLSFKDSD
-144 FDRLARE
+144 FDRPARE

-160 HLARLLVHE
+160 HLARLLVME
-169 PDLLLLDEPT
+169 PDLLMLDEPT
-179 NHLDLHSLIWLQN
+179 NHLDLNSLIWLQG

-210 LNQLVR
+210 LNQIVQY
-216 HIVELEGGRVT
+216 IVELEGGRVT
-227 RYTGNYEKFVVQRE
+227 RYTGNHEKYLVQRE
-241 AGEAQRLAAYENQQ
+241 ANEAQRLAAYENQQ
-255 KEIDRLMRFVD
+255 KEIERLMGFVE
-266 RFRSKNTKAT
+266 RFRAKNTKAT

-296 SRKKMNFTFPQPGR
+296 SRKKMSFSFPQPVR

-325 GELRVYT
+325 GELQVYT
-332 SLDLEVERQQRI
+332 SLNLEVERQQRI

-359 MLAGVIGHDAG
+359 ILAGVLGHDAG
-370 ERELGHNVQPG
+370 ERDLGHNVQPG
-381 YFAQHRAETLQLNH
+381 YFAQHRAETLDLKR

-402 DTPVNVTE
+402 DTRARVTE

-423 DDDVFKKVGVL
+423 EDDVFKKVGVL

-474 ALSQFKGTIVFISH
+474 AMSQFKGTLVFISH

-498 HVIHVEQGKLQHYP
+498 RVIHVEQGQLRHYP

-527 HATQTSLANG
+527 RATQTSLTNG
-537 APARGGTAA
+537 VPVKGG
-546 SREDAKSRKRR
+546 SSPGREDAKARKRR
-557 EAEQRQALSK
+557 EAKQRQVLSK
-567 KRKVKQDLIDKLE
+567 KRRAKQDAIDMLE
-580 AKIAAMEKRQGEIA
+580 TKIATLEERQGEIT
-594 SQLELPETYTAG
+594 SLLEQPETYANG
-606 GQAQQLNRELMEINN
+606 GQAQQLNRELMQIND
-621 DHERYSDEW
+621 DHERFSDEW
-630 GVAVDELNAI
+630 SVAVDEFNAI
-640 G
+640 V

>member
-1 MLSIKR
+1 MLSIKS

-18 ANASLQINRRD
+18 TNTSLQINRRD
-29 RIGVVGRNGA
+29 RIGVVGRNGS
-39 GKSTLFSI
+39 GKSTLLSI
-47 ILKDTLPDSGEIA
+47 ILNEISPDNGEVA

-72 ENAPTGDETVI
+72 ESAPTGDETVL
-83 ELACSFSPAFIQA
+83 ELACSFSPEFIEA
-96 ARRLGTFG
+96 ARRLGALG
-104 QAHGGD
+104 QAHDAD
-110 PTDTDSEVFES
+110 PTDTDYETFES

-133 ILGGLGFRDAD
+133 ILGGLAFKDAD

-160 HLARLLVHE
+160 HLARLLVQE
-169 PDLLLLDEPT
+169 PDLLMLDEPT
-179 NHLDLHSLIWLQN
+179 NHLDLHSLIWLQG

-210 LNQLVR
+210 LNQIVQ

-227 RYTGNYEKFVVQRE
+227 RYTGNHEKYLVQRE
-241 AGEAQRLAAYENQQ
+241 ANEAQRLAAYENQQ
-255 KEIDRLMRFVD
+255 KEIARLMGFVE
-266 RFRSKNTKAT
+266 RFRAKNTKAT

-291 EAPFV
+291 EAPFT
-296 SRKKMNFTFPQPGR
+296 SRKKMNFSFPQPVR
-310 SGQRVIALRGLAKSY
+310 SGQRVITLQSLAKSY
-325 GELRVYT
+325 GELQVYT
-332 SLDLEVERQQRI
+332 SLNLEVERQQRI

-359 MLAGVIGHDAG
+359 ILAGVLGHDAG
-370 ERELGHNVQPG
+370 ERDLGHNVQPG
-381 YFAQHRAETLQLNH
+381 YFAQHRAETLDLKR

-402 DTPVNVTE
+402 DTRARVTE

-423 DDDVFKKVGVL
+423 EDDVFKKVGVL

-474 ALSQFKGTIVFISH
+474 AMSQFKGTLVFISH

-498 HVIHVEQGKLQHYP
+498 RVIHVEQGQLRHYP

-527 HATQTSLANG
+527 RATQTSLTNG
-537 APARGGTAA
+537 VPVKGGGLPG
-546 SREDAKSRKRR
+546 REDAKARKRR
-557 EAEQRQALSK
+557 EAKQRQVLSK
-567 KRKVKQDLIDKLE
+567 KRRAKQGAIDKLE
-580 AKIAAMEKRQGEIA
+580 TKIATLEERQGEIT
-594 SQLELPETYTAG
+594 SLLEQPETYANG
-606 GQAQQLNRELMEINN
+606 GQAQQLNRELMQIND
-621 DHERYSDEW
+621 DHERFSDEW
-630 GVAVDELNAI
+630 SVTVDEFNAI
-640 G
+640 V